1 MLKNKEYKYLSTNLI
16 LLISMIFAI
25 LVGSGF
31 YGYGNDFYEAYYKP
45 NLNWGGI
52 FERLGWRISTFT
64 INETH
69 IGVYIVTFVLAVT
82 SGSLIREHIKFKH
95 SYSLIFFLSLYL
107 LAIHTWPIIMSTS
120 NAMRQGLSM
129 SFIFVSLV
137 SSSRKNFYWTLLFSL
152 LAIFTH
158 KIGMLLV
165 LILVLANIVNNT
177 LTSFS
182 YKTKIIV
189 NFSLG
194 LFLLIT
200 AYYSLGILGFVF
212 ASSDGS
218 RIIGGDY
225 RLPFV
230 FISCLFI
237 SLSFFYKDILNNSF
251 NLYLYYFS
259 FISLSFFLN
268 NLNWQYERLGMMMLI
283 PYILSFGGLLN
294 RFSYKIYLVLI
305 FLALIF
311 LTVFAGMYASLN

>member
-1 MLKNKEYKYLSTNLI
+1 MLKIKEYKYLSTNLI
-16 LLISMIFAI
+16 LLISVIFAI

-31 YGYGNDFYEAYYKP
+31 YGYGNDFYEAYYKS

-52 FERLGWRISTFT
+52 FERLGWRISTLT
-64 INETH
+64 INENQL
-69 IGVYIVTFVLAVT
+69 GVYIVTFVLALS
-82 SGSLIREHIKFKH
+82 SGSLIREHIKFKQ
-95 SYSLIFFLSLYL
+95 SYSLILFLLLYL

-129 SFIFVSLV
+129 SFIFISLV
-137 SSSRKNFYWTLLFSL
+137 SISRKNLFWTLLFSL

-158 KIGMLLV
+158 KIGILLV
-165 LILVLANIVNNT
+165 LILALASIINK
-177 LTSFS
+177 LLASFS
-182 YKTKIIV
+182 YRTKIIV

-194 LFLLIT
+194 LFLLI
-200 AYYSLGILGFVF
+200 ASYYSLSILGFVF
-212 ASSDGS
+212 AGSDGS

-230 FISCLFI
+230 FISCLYIF
-237 SLSFFYKDILNNSF
+237 LSFFYKDILNSSF

-259 FISLSFFLN
+259 FVSLSFFLS

-305 FLALIF
+305 FLALLF
-311 LTVFAGMYASLN
+311 LTVFAGMYSSLK

>member
-1 MLKNKEYKYLSTNLI
+1 MLKIKEYKYLSTNLI
-16 LLISMIFAI
+16 LLISVIFAI

-31 YGYGNDFYEAYYKP
+31 YGYGNDFYEAYYKS

-52 FERLGWRISTFT
+52 FERLGWRISTLT
-64 INETH
+64 INENH
-69 IGVYIVTFVLAVT
+69 LGVYIVTFVLALS
-82 SGSLIREHIKFKH
+82 SGSLIREHIKFKQ
-95 SYSLIFFLSLYL
+95 SYSLILFLLLYL

-129 SFIFVSLV
+129 SFIFISLV
-137 SSSRKNFYWTLLFSL
+137 SISRKNLFWTLLFSL

-158 KIGMLLV
+158 KIGILLV
-165 LILVLANIVNNT
+165 LILALASIINK
-177 LTSFS
+177 LLASFS
-182 YKTKIIV
+182 YRTKIIV

-194 LFLLIT
+194 LFLLI
-200 AYYSLGILGFVF
+200 ASYYSLSILGFVF
-212 ASSDGS
+212 AGSDGS

-230 FISCLFI
+230 FISCLYIF
-237 SLSFFYKDILNNSF
+237 LSFFYKDILNSSF

-259 FISLSFFLN
+259 FVSLSFFLS

-305 FLALIF
+305 FLALLF
-311 LTVFAGMYASLN
+311 LTVFAGMYSSLK